1 MDINVQS
8 ELRNVASL
16 VDPASATI
24 IGPSIRSAAVVRNM
38 LASAIP
44 VIGVHPSKSDVLGLQ
59 CLPSIS
65 SLPSAPELGVVMVG
79 HERMEAAV
87 YELMDMGTR
96 AFFFPG
102 LGSEAGSEGPK
113 IAARIK
119 ERASSN
125 GSMIIGQN
133 CMGIAK
139 PGGSPWLGSV
149 SPSFVKGH
157 VGISAQSG
165 SIAEAF
171 TTIGPRIGF
180 RFIASTGSEL
190 NRDVSDFMSFMAD
203 DAQTRAIGIFI
214 ETIRRP
220 EAFIAA
226 LEKCASAGKPV
237 VALKVGKSG
246 VAKRIALAH
255 TGAVVGSNQA
265 FSATLK
271 RFSAIEVEDFPEMV
285 ETLEVLGKK
294 RRPKGIRVSAVSE
307 SGGECGLLADRAE
320 ANGVYIA
327 PLPEATAIALNK
339 EFPNYQHPQNPLD
352 AWGVDTPEI
361 VFPRSMELLAESG
374 AYDTLIAQVDISRYR
389 GDDEL
394 VWCSMIVESLGKT
407 ADKFNIAPAVVS
419 VHAVDAPQ
427 KIIDL
432 CTQYEI
438 PLLRGINASMQA
450 LGRAGSW
457 KQSKPRVKDFGPPIS
472 IPPLPHTDGALPE
485 FESAEILEKYGIPIA
500 SRMRVTT
507 PAEVSSAVAK
517 LGFPLVV
524 KSDGPA
530 HKSASGGVILNI
542 ADEAS
547 AQAAVAKLGG
557 SAFIAAQVPKGV
569 EALVGMVRDEE
580 FGPILAV
587 GHGGVTVES
596 KKPVTMLGP
605 VDLETAIEMVAQSG
619 LEDPQGTL
627 AQSLVALGRI
637 ALEHPAIVEID
648 VNPMIVTAEK
658 TIAVDALVVIQELV
672 VTEKRDN
679 I

>member
-1 MDINVQS
+1 MS
-8 ELRNVASL
+8 EQLRPVHTL
-16 VDPASATI
+16 IDPASSVI

-38 LASAIP
+38 LSSGTP
-44 VIGVHPSKSDVLGLQ
+44 VQGVHPSKPEVLGLN
-59 CLPSIS
+59 CVPSIADLS
-65 SLPSAPELGVVMVG
+65 RTPELAVVMVG
-79 HERMEAAV
+79 HERMENAV
-87 YELMDMGTR
+87 YELMDRGTR

-102 LGSEAGSEGPK
+102 LGSEAGAEGPK
-113 IAARIK
+113 IAARIR
-119 ERASSN
+119 ERAAEN

-139 PGGSPWLGSV
+139 PGGSPWIGSI
-149 SPSFVKGH
+149 SDSFVKGH
-157 VGISAQSG
+157 VGVSAQSG

-220 EAFIAA
+220 EAFIEA
-226 LEKCASAGKPV
+226 LEKCAQAGKPV

-294 RRPKGIRVSAVSE
+294 RRPKGVRVSAVSE
-307 SGGECGLLADRAE
+307 SGGECGLMADRAE
-320 ANGVYIA
+320 QNGLSFAV
-327 PLPEATAIALNK
+327 LPEKTAIQLNK

-352 AWGVDTPEI
+352 AWGVDAPEV
-361 VFPRSMELLAESG
+361 VFPRSMEILAESK
-374 AYDTLIAQVDISRYR
+374 AYDTLVAQVDISRFR

-394 VWCSMIVESLGKT
+394 VWCNMIVESLGKT
-407 ADKFNIAPAVVS
+407 AQKYDISPAVVS
-419 VHAVDAPQ
+419 VHSVDAPQ
-427 KIIDL
+427 SILDICAK
-432 CTQYEI
+432 YEL
-438 PLLRGINASMQA
+438 PLLRGINSAMQA
-450 LGRAGSW
+450 LGRAGAW
-457 KQSKPRVKDFGPPIS
+457 KKAATLHQEFGKPIEIS
-472 IPPLPHTDGALPE
+472 DVVTRTGALPE
-485 FESAEILEKYGIPIA
+485 YESAEILERYGVPIA
-500 SRMRVTT
+500 SRKRVTS
-507 PAEVSSAVAK
+507 ASQAAAVAK
-517 LGFPLVV
+517 GLGFPVVV

-530 HKSASGGVILNI
+530 HKSAGGGVILNI
-542 ADEAS
+542 NSEGEAT
-547 AQAAVAKLGG
+547 AAVEKLGG
-557 SAFIAAQVPKGV
+557 SAFIAAQIPKGL

-605 VDLETAIEMVAQSG
+605 VDLDTAKAMVQEAG
-619 LEDPQGTL
+619 LDDTHGVLAKTL
-627 AQSLVALGRI
+627 VTLGRV
-637 ALEHPAIVEID
+637 AKEHPEIVEID
-648 VNPMIVTAEK
+648 VNPMIVYDKA
-658 TIAVDALVVIQELV
+658 TIAVDALVVIDSEGG
-672 VTEKRDN
+672 K
-679 I
+679 

>member
-1 MDINVQS
+1 MTS
-8 ELRNVASL
+8 HELLRPVHTL
-16 VDPASATI
+16 IDPSSSVI

-38 LASAIP
+38 LASKIP
-44 VIGVHPSKSDVLGLQ
+44 VLGVHPSKEDVLGLK
-59 CLPSIS
+59 CLPSIA
-65 SLPSAPELGVVMVG
+65 SLETTPELAVVMVG
-79 HERMEAAV
+79 HSRVEEAV
-87 YELMDMGTR
+87 YELMDRGTR

-102 LGSEAGSEGPK
+102 LGSEAGVDGPR
-113 IAARIK
+113 IAARIR
-119 ERASSN
+119 ERAATN

-139 PGGSPWLGSV
+139 PGGSPWIGSI
-149 SPSFVKGH
+149 SDSFTKGH

-220 EAFIAA
+220 DAFIEA
-226 LEKCASAGKPV
+226 LEKCATAGKPV

-294 RRPKGIRVSAVSE
+294 RRPKGVRVAAVSE
-307 SGGECGLLADRAE
+307 SGGECGLMADRAE
-320 ANGVYIA
+320 RNGVSFA
-327 PLPEATAIALNK
+327 ALPHETAVLLNK

-352 AWGVDTPEI
+352 AWGVDAPEI
-361 VFPRSMELLAESG
+361 VFPRSMEILAESK
-374 AYDTLIAQVDISRYR
+374 AYDTLIAQVDISRFR

-394 VWCSMIVESLGKT
+394 VWCNMVVESLGKT
-407 ADKFNIAPAVVS
+407 AEKYDISPAVVS
-419 VHAVDAPQ
+419 VHSVDAPQ
-427 KIIDL
+427 SILDICAQYDL
-432 CTQYEI
+432 
-438 PLLRGINASMQA
+438 PLLRGINGAMQA
-450 LGRAGSW
+450 LGHAGRWSRSATIHQ
-457 KQSKPRVKDFGPPIS
+457 KFDSPIKVADL
-472 IPPLPHTDGALPE
+472 ITRDGALPE
-485 FESAEILEKYGIPIA
+485 FESAEILERYGIPIA
-500 SRMRVTT
+500 SRKRVT
-507 PAEVSSAVAK
+507 SSSQAAQVATS
-517 LGFPLVV
+517 LGFPVVV

-542 ADEAS
+542 KSAEEAT
-547 AQAAVAKLGG
+547 AAVEKLGG
-557 SAFIAAQVPKGV
+557 VAFIAAQIPQGI

-605 VDLETAIEMVAQSG
+605 VDLATAQKMVAEAG
-619 LEDPQGTL
+619 LEDPHGVLST
-627 AQSLVALGRI
+627 SLVTLGRV
-637 ALEHPAIVEID
+637 AVEHPEIVEID
-648 VNPMIVTAEK
+648 VNPMIVYDKA
-658 TIAVDALVVIQELV
+658 TIAVDALVVISSENG
-672 VTEKRDN
+672 EK

>member
-1 MDINVQS
+1 MISNEQ
-8 ELRNVASL
+8 LRPVHTL
-16 VDPASATI
+16 IDPSSSVI

-38 LASAIP
+38 LASKIP
-44 VIGVHPSKSDVLGLQ
+44 VIGVHPSKDEVLGLN
-59 CLPSIS
+59 CVPSIA
-65 SLPSAPELGVVMVG
+65 SLQSTPDLAVVMVG
-79 HERMEAAV
+79 HNRVEEAV
-87 YELMDMGTR
+87 YELMDRGTR

-102 LGSEAGSEGPK
+102 LGSEAGADGPL
-113 IAARIK
+113 IAARIR
-119 ERASSN
+119 ERAEAN

-139 PGGSPWLGSV
+139 PGGSPWIGSI
-149 SPSFVKGH
+149 SDSFVAGH

-171 TTIGPRIGF
+171 TTIGPRVGF
-180 RFIASTGSEL
+180 RFVSSTGSEL

-203 DAQTRAIGIFI
+203 DEQTRAIGIFI

-220 EAFIAA
+220 DAFIAA
-226 LEKCASAGKPV
+226 LEKCAVAGKPV

-294 RRPKGIRVSAVSE
+294 RRPQGIRVSAVSE
-307 SGGECGLLADRAE
+307 SGGECGLMADRAE
-320 ANGVYIA
+320 KNGVSFDT
-327 PLPEATAIALNK
+327 LPEKTAVALNK

-352 AWGVDTPEI
+352 AWGVDTPEV
-361 VFPRSMELLAESG
+361 VFPRSMEMLAESG
-374 AYDTLIAQVDISRYR
+374 AYDTLIAQVDISRFR

-394 VWCSMIVESLGKT
+394 VWCEMVVESLGKT

-419 VHAVDAPQ
+419 VHSVDAPQ
-427 KIIDL
+427 SILDL
-432 CTQYEI
+432 CAKYEL
-438 PLLRGINASMQA
+438 PLLRGINGAMQA
-450 LGRAGSW
+450 LGHAGRW
-457 KQSKPRVKDFGPPIS
+457 KKPSTIHQNFGAPIH
-472 IPPLPHTDGALPE
+472 IADMVTRDGALPE
-485 FESAEILEKYGIPIA
+485 YESAEILERYGVPIA
-500 SRMRVTT
+500 SRKRVTS
-507 PAEVSSAVAK
+507 ADQAAAVATS
-517 LGFPLVV
+517 LGFPVVV

-530 HKSASGGVILNI
+530 HKSAAGGVILNI
-542 ADEAS
+542 NTAEA
-547 AQAAVAKLGG
+547 ATAAVEKLGG
-557 SAFIAAQVPKGV
+557 VAFIAAQIPKGV

-605 VDLETAIEMVAQSG
+605 VDLETAIKMVQEAG
-619 LEDPQGTL
+619 LEDPHRVL
-627 AQSLVALGRI
+627 SASLVTLGRV
-637 ALEHPAIVEID
+637 AQEHPEIVEID
-648 VNPMIVTAEK
+648 INPMIVYEK
-658 TIAVDALVVIQELV
+658 ATIAVDALVVISSENG
-672 VTEKRDN
+672 K
-679 I
+679 

>member
-1 MDINVQS
+1 MTTNA
-8 ELRNVASL
+8 ELRPVHSL
-16 VDPASATI
+16 IDPSSSVI
-24 IGPSIRSAAVVRNM
+24 IGPSLRSAAVVRNM
-38 LASAIP
+38 LSSKIP
-44 VIGVHPSKSDVLGLQ
+44 VIGVHPSKDEVLGLR

-65 SLPSAPELGVVMVG
+65 SLETTPDLAVVMVG
-79 HERMEAAV
+79 HNRVEEAV
-87 YELMDMGTR
+87 YELMDLGTR

-102 LGSEAGSEGPK
+102 LGSEAGADGPL
-113 IAARIK
+113 IAARIR
-119 ERASSN
+119 ERAAAN

-139 PGGSPWLGSV
+139 PGGSPWIGSI
-149 SPSFVKGH
+149 SESFVQGN

-203 DAQTRAIGIFI
+203 DEQTRAIGIFI

-226 LEKCASAGKPV
+226 LEKCAVAGKPV

-294 RRPKGIRVSAVSE
+294 RRPQGVRVTAVSE
-307 SGGECGLLADRAE
+307 SGGECGLMADRAE
-320 ANGVYIA
+320 KNGVSFA
-327 PLPEATAIALNK
+327 PLPEKTAIALNK

-352 AWGVDTPEI
+352 AWGVDAPEV
-361 VFPRSMELLAESG
+361 VFPRSMEMLAESG
-374 AYDTLIAQVDISRYR
+374 AYDTLIAQVDISRFR
-389 GDDEL
+389 GADEL

-407 ADKFNIAPAVVS
+407 ADKYNISPAVVS
-419 VHAVDAPQ
+419 VHSVDAPQ
-427 KIIDL
+427 AIIDI
-432 CTQYEI
+432 CSRYEL
-438 PLLRGINASMQA
+438 PLLRGINGAMQA
-450 LGRAGSW
+450 LGHAGRWS
-457 KQSKPRVKDFGPPIS
+457 QPTTIHQHFGTPIN
-472 IPPLPHTDGALPE
+472 IADMVTRDGALPE
-485 FESAEILEKYGIPIA
+485 YESAEILERYGVPIA
-500 SRMRVTT
+500 SRKRVT
-507 PAEVSSAVAK
+507 SSDQAAAVAK
-517 LGFPLVV
+517 SLGFPVVV

-530 HKSASGGVILNI
+530 HKSAGGGVILNI
-542 ADEAS
+542 NSEADAT
-547 AQAAVAKLGG
+547 AAVEKLGG
-557 SAFIAAQVPKGV
+557 IAFLAAQIPKGV

-605 VDLETAIEMVAQSG
+605 VDLATAQKMVAESG
-619 LEDPQGTL
+619 LEDPHGVL
-627 AQSLVALGRI
+627 SAALVTLGRV
-637 ALEHPAIVEID
+637 AQEHPEIVEID
-648 VNPMIVTAEK
+648 VNPMIVYDKA
-658 TIAVDALVVIQELV
+658 TIAVDALVVISSENG
-672 VTEKRDN
+672 K
-679 I
+679 

>member
-1 MDINVQS
+1 M
-8 ELRNVASL
+8 LRPVSTL
-16 VDPASATI
+16 IDPASSVI

-38 LASAIP
+38 LSSGIP
-44 VIGVHPSKSDVLGLQ
+44 VVGVHPTKGDVLGLN
-59 CLPSIS
+59 CVSSIA
-65 SLPSAPELGVVMVG
+65 SLNETPELAVVMVG
-79 HERMEAAV
+79 HERVESAV
-87 YELMDMGTR
+87 YELMDRGTR

-102 LGSEAGSEGPK
+102 LGSEAGADGPL
-113 IAARIK
+113 IAARIREK
-119 ERASSN
+119 AAAN

-139 PGGSPWLGSV
+139 PGGSPWLGSI
-149 SPSFVKGH
+149 SDSFVQGH

-190 NRDVSDFMSFMAD
+190 NRDVSDFMNFMAD
-203 DAQTRAIGIFI
+203 DEQTRAIGIFI
-214 ETIRRP
+214 ESIRRP
-220 EAFIAA
+220 DAFIQA
-226 LEKCASAGKPV
+226 LEKCASVGKPV

-285 ETLEVLGKK
+285 ESLELLGKK
-294 RRPKGIRVSAVSE
+294 RRPRGIRMSAVSE
-307 SGGECGLLADRAE
+307 SGGECGLMADRAE
-320 ANGVYIA
+320 KNGVSFS
-327 PLPEATAIALNK
+327 PLPEATAVALNK

-352 AWGVDTPEI
+352 AWGIDAPEV
-361 VFPRSMELLAESG
+361 VFPRSMELLAQSG
-374 AYDTLIAQVDISRYR
+374 AYDTLVAQVDISRFR

-407 ADKFNIAPAVVS
+407 ADTYDICPAVVS
-419 VHAVDAPQ
+419 VHSVDAPQ
-427 KIIDL
+427 AIIDI
-432 CTQYEI
+432 CKKYEL
-438 PLLRGINASMQA
+438 PLLRGINSAMAAIGHAGRWYKASTIHQEY
-450 LGRAGSW
+450 G
-457 KQSKPRVKDFGPPIS
+457 QPIN
-472 IPPLPHTDGALPE
+472 IADMITQDGALPE
-485 FESAEILEKYGIPIA
+485 FESAEILERYGVPIA
-500 SRMRVTT
+500 SRKRVTT
-507 PAEVSSAVAK
+507 AADAGPVATA
-517 LGFPLVV
+517 LGFPVVV

-542 ADEAS
+542 HSAADAIK
-547 AQAAVAKLGG
+547 AVEKLGG
-557 SAFIAAQVPKGV
+557 VAFIAAQIPQGV

-605 VDLETAIEMVAQSG
+605 IDHTTAVKMVKEAG
-619 LEDPQGTL
+619 LDDPHGVLSTTL
-627 AQSLVALGRI
+627 VTLGRL
-637 ALEHPAIVEID
+637 AHEHPEIVEID
-648 VNPMIVTAEK
+648 VNPMIIYDKA
-658 TIAVDALVVIQELV
+658 TIAVDALVVISSENG
-672 VTEKRDN
+672 K
-679 I
+679 

>member
-1 MDINVQS
+1 MSTDA
-8 ELRNVASL
+8 ELRPVHTL
-16 VDPASATI
+16 VDPSSSVI
-24 IGPSIRSAAVVRNM
+24 IGPSVRSAAVVRNM
-38 LASAIP
+38 LSSKIP
-44 VIGVHPSKSDVLGLQ
+44 VIGVHPSKDEVLGLR
-59 CLPSIS
+59 CLPSIA
-65 SLPSAPELGVVMVG
+65 SLETTPDLAVVMVG
-79 HERMEAAV
+79 HNRVEEAV
-87 YELMDMGTR
+87 YELMDRGTR

-102 LGSEAGSEGPK
+102 LGSEAGADGPL
-113 IAARIK
+113 IAARIR
-119 ERASSN
+119 ERAAAN

-139 PGGSPWLGSV
+139 PGGSPWIGSI
-149 SPSFVKGH
+149 SDSFVKGH

-203 DAQTRAIGIFI
+203 DPDTRAIGIFI

-226 LEKCASAGKPV
+226 LEKCAVAGKPV

-294 RRPKGIRVSAVSE
+294 RRPQGVRVTAVSE
-307 SGGECGLLADRAE
+307 SGGECGLMADRAE
-320 ANGVYIA
+320 KNGVSFA
-327 PLPEATAIALNK
+327 PLPEKTAIALNK

-352 AWGVDTPEI
+352 AWGVDAPEV
-361 VFPRSMELLAESG
+361 VFPRSMEMLAESG
-374 AYDTLIAQVDISRYR
+374 AYDTLIAQVDISRFR
-389 GDDEL
+389 GADEL

-407 ADKFNIAPAVVS
+407 ADKYNISPAVVS
-419 VHAVDAPQ
+419 VHSVDAPQ
-427 KIIDL
+427 AIIDI
-432 CTQYEI
+432 CSQYEL
-438 PLLRGINASMQA
+438 PLLRGINGAMQA
-450 LGRAGSW
+450 LGHAGRW
-457 KQSKPRVKDFGPPIS
+457 SKPTTIHQNFGTPIN
-472 IPPLPHTDGALPE
+472 IADMVTREGALPE
-485 FESAEILEKYGIPIA
+485 YESAEILERYGVPIA
-500 SRMRVTT
+500 SRKRVTS
-507 PAEVSSAVAK
+507 AEQAGAVASS
-517 LGFPLVV
+517 LGFPVVV

-530 HKSASGGVILNI
+530 HKSAAGGVILNI
-542 ADEAS
+542 NSEAE
-547 AQAAVAKLGG
+547 AIAAVDKLGG
-557 SAFIAAQVPKGV
+557 VAFIAAQIPKGV

-605 VDLETAIEMVAQSG
+605 VDLETAKKMVNEAG
-619 LEDPQGTL
+619 LEDPHGVL
-627 AQSLVALGRI
+627 ASSLVTLGRV
-637 ALEHPAIVEID
+637 AQEHPEIVEID
-648 VNPMIVTAEK
+648 VNPMIVYEK
-658 TIAVDALVVIQELV
+658 ATIAVDALVVINSENG
-672 VTEKRDN
+672 K
-679 I
+679 

>member
-1 MDINVQS
+1 MSINA
-8 ELRNVASL
+8 ELRPVHTL
-16 VDPASATI
+16 VDPSSSVI
-24 IGPSIRSAAVVRNM
+24 IGPSVRSAAVVRNM
-38 LASAIP
+38 LSSKIP
-44 VIGVHPSKSDVLGLQ
+44 VIGVHPSKDEVLGLR
-59 CLPSIS
+59 CLPSIA
-65 SLPSAPELGVVMVG
+65 SLDTTPDLAVVMVG
-79 HERMEAAV
+79 HNRVEDAV
-87 YELMDMGTR
+87 YELMDRGTR

-102 LGSEAGSEGPK
+102 LGSEAGADGPL
-113 IAARIK
+113 IAARIR
-119 ERASSN
+119 ERAAAN

-139 PGGSPWLGSV
+139 PGGSPWIGSI
-149 SPSFVKGH
+149 SDSFVKGH

-203 DAQTRAIGIFI
+203 DSDTRAIGIFI

-226 LEKCASAGKPV
+226 LEKCAVAGKPV

-294 RRPKGIRVSAVSE
+294 RRPQGVRVTAVSE
-307 SGGECGLLADRAE
+307 SGGECGLMADRAE
-320 ANGVYIA
+320 KNGVSFA
-327 PLPEATAIALNK
+327 PLPEKTAIALNK

-352 AWGVDTPEI
+352 AWGVDAPEV
-361 VFPRSMELLAESG
+361 VFPRSMEMLAESG
-374 AYDTLIAQVDISRYR
+374 AYDTLIAQVDISRFR
-389 GDDEL
+389 GADEL

-407 ADKFNIAPAVVS
+407 ADKYNISPAVVS
-419 VHAVDAPQ
+419 VHSVDAPQ
-427 KIIDL
+427 AIIDI
-432 CTQYEI
+432 CSRYEL
-438 PLLRGINASMQA
+438 PLLRGINGAMQA
-450 LGRAGSW
+450 LGHAGRW
-457 KQSKPRVKDFGPPIS
+457 SKPTTIHQNFGAPIE
-472 IPPLPHTDGALPE
+472 IADMVTHEGTLPE
-485 FESAEILEKYGIPIA
+485 YESAEILERYGVPIA
-500 SRMRVTT
+500 SRKRVTS
-507 PAEVSSAVAK
+507 AHQAGAVASS
-517 LGFPLVV
+517 LGFPVVV

-530 HKSASGGVILNI
+530 HKSAAGGVILNI
-542 ADEAS
+542 NSEAE
-547 AQAAVAKLGG
+547 AIAAVDKLGG
-557 SAFIAAQVPKGV
+557 VAFIAAQIPKGI

-605 VDLETAIEMVAQSG
+605 VDLETAKKMVNEAG
-619 LEDPQGTL
+619 LEDPHGVL
-627 AQSLVALGRI
+627 ATSLVTLGRV
-637 ALEHPAIVEID
+637 AHEHPEIVEID
-648 VNPMIVTAEK
+648 VNPMIVYEK
-658 TIAVDALVVIQELV
+658 ATIAVDALVVINSENG
-672 VTEKRDN
+672 K
-679 I
+679 

>member
-1 MDINVQS
+1 MS
-8 ELRNVASL
+8 EQLRPVHTL
-16 VDPASATI
+16 IDPASSVI
-24 IGPSIRSAAVVRNM
+24 IGPSIRSAAVVHNM
-38 LASAIP
+38 LSSGIP
-44 VIGVHPSKSDVLGLQ
+44 VLGVHPSKEEVLGLR
-59 CLPSIS
+59 CLPSIA
-65 SLPSAPELGVVMVG
+65 SLESAPELAVVMVG
-79 HERMEAAV
+79 HERVENAV
-87 YELMDMGTR
+87 YELMERGTR

-102 LGSEAGSEGPK
+102 LGSEAGADGPL
-113 IAARIK
+113 IAARIR
-119 ERASSN
+119 ERAAAN

-139 PGGSPWLGSV
+139 PGGSPWIGSI
-149 SPSFVKGH
+149 SESFRPGH

-190 NRDVSDFMSFMAD
+190 NRDVSDFMNFMAD
-203 DAQTRAIGIFI
+203 DEETRAIGIFI

-220 EAFIAA
+220 AAFIEA
-226 LEKCASAGKPV
+226 LEKCAQAGKPV

-294 RRPKGIRVSAVSE
+294 RRPRGVRVAAVSE
-307 SGGECGLLADRAE
+307 SGGECGLMADRAE
-320 ANGVYIA
+320 KNGLFFA
-327 PLPEATAIALNK
+327 PLSEKTAIQLNQ

-361 VFPRSMELLAESG
+361 VFPRSMEILAQSKS
-374 AYDTLIAQVDISRYR
+374 YDTIIAQVDISRFR
-389 GDDEL
+389 GADEL
-394 VWCSMIVESLGKT
+394 IWCSMIVDALGKT
-407 ADKFNIAPAVVS
+407 AEKYDFAPAVVS
-419 VHAVDAPQ
+419 VHIVDAPQ
-427 KIIDL
+427 EILDICQK
-432 CTQYEI
+432 YEL
-438 PLLRGINASMQA
+438 PLLRGINSAMQA

-457 KQSKPRVKDFGPPIS
+457 AKATPLTKNFGAPIAIADMVTRS
-472 IPPLPHTDGALPE
+472 GALPE
-485 FESAEILEKYGIPIA
+485 FESAEILERYGVPIA
-500 SRMRVTT
+500 ARKRITS
-507 PAEVSSAVAK
+507 AEQAASVATSI
-517 LGFPLVV
+517 GFPVVV

-530 HKSASGGVILNI
+530 HKSAGGGVILNVNS
-542 ADEAS
+542 AEEAVV
-547 AQAAVAKLGG
+547 AATKVGG
-557 SAFIAAQVPKGV
+557 SAFIAAQVPKGF

-605 VDLETAIEMVAQSG
+605 IDLVIAKAMIAEAE
-619 LEDPQGTL
+619 LEDAHGVLATTL
-627 AQSLVALGRI
+627 VTLGRI
-637 ALEHPAIVEID
+637 AHEHPEIVEID
-648 VNPMIVTAEK
+648 VNPMIVHAGG
-658 TIAVDALVVIQELV
+658 TIAVDALVVIIED
-672 VTEKRDN
+672 ESKESGK
-679 I
+679 

>member
-1 MDINVQS
+1 MISNEQ
-8 ELRNVASL
+8 LRPVHTL
-16 VDPASATI
+16 IDPSSSVI

-38 LASAIP
+38 LASKIP
-44 VIGVHPSKSDVLGLQ
+44 VVGVHPNKDEVLGLN
-59 CLPSIS
+59 CVPSIA
-65 SLPSAPELGVVMVG
+65 SLQSTPDLAVVMVG
-79 HERMEAAV
+79 HNRVEEAV
-87 YELMDMGTR
+87 YELMDRGTR

-102 LGSEAGSEGPK
+102 LGSEAGADGPL
-113 IAARIK
+113 IAARIR
-119 ERASSN
+119 ERAEAN

-139 PGGSPWLGSV
+139 PGGSPWIGSI
-149 SPSFVKGH
+149 SNSFVAGH

-171 TTIGPRIGF
+171 TTIGPRVGF

-203 DAQTRAIGIFI
+203 DEQTRAIGIFI

-220 EAFIAA
+220 DAFIAA
-226 LEKCASAGKPV
+226 LEKCAIAGKPV

-294 RRPKGIRVSAVSE
+294 RRPQGVRVSAVSE
-307 SGGECGLLADRAE
+307 SGGECGLMADRAE
-320 ANGVYIA
+320 KNGVSFDI
-327 PLPEATAIALNK
+327 LPEKTAIALNK

-352 AWGVDTPEI
+352 AWGVDTPEV
-361 VFPRSMELLAESG
+361 VFPRSMEMLAESG
-374 AYDTLIAQVDISRYR
+374 AYDTLIAQVDISRFR

-394 VWCSMIVESLGKT
+394 VWCEMVVESLGKT
-407 ADKFNIAPAVVS
+407 AEKFNISPAVVS
-419 VHAVDAPQ
+419 VHSVDAPQ
-427 KIIDL
+427 SILDICAQYDL
-432 CTQYEI
+432 
-438 PLLRGINASMQA
+438 PLLRGINGAMQA
-450 LGRAGSW
+450 LGHAGRW
-457 KQSKPRVKDFGPPIS
+457 KKPSTINQHFGAPIS
-472 IPPLPHTDGALPE
+472 ITDMVTKDGALPE
-485 FESAEILEKYGIPIA
+485 YESAEILERYGVPIA
-500 SRMRVTT
+500 SRKR
-507 PAEVSSAVAK
+507 VSSADQAAAVATS
-517 LGFPLVV
+517 LGFPVVV

-530 HKSASGGVILNI
+530 HKSAAGGVILNI
-542 ADEAS
+542 NTAEA
-547 AQAAVAKLGG
+547 ATAAVEKLGG
-557 SAFIAAQVPKGV
+557 VAFIAAQIPKGV

-605 VDLETAIEMVAQSG
+605 VDLETATKMVHEAGLIDPHGVLSASLVTLGRVAQ
-619 LEDPQGTL
+619 
-627 AQSLVALGRI
+627 
-637 ALEHPAIVEID
+637 EHPEIVEID
-648 VNPMIVTAEK
+648 INPMIVYEK
-658 TIAVDALVVIQELV
+658 ATIAVDALVVISSENG
-672 VTEKRDN
+672 K
-679 I
+679 

>member
-1 MDINVQS
+1 MISNEQ
-8 ELRNVASL
+8 LRPVHTL
-16 VDPASATI
+16 IDPSSSII

-38 LASAIP
+38 LASKIP
-44 VIGVHPSKSDVLGLQ
+44 VVGVHPNKDEVLGLN
-59 CLPSIS
+59 CVPSIA
-65 SLPSAPELGVVMVG
+65 SLQSTPDLAVVMVG
-79 HERMEAAV
+79 HNRVEEAV
-87 YELMDMGTR
+87 YELMDRGTR

-102 LGSEAGSEGPK
+102 LGSEAGTDGPL
-113 IAARIK
+113 IAARIR
-119 ERASSN
+119 ERAEAN

-139 PGGSPWLGSV
+139 PGGSPWIGSI
-149 SPSFVKGH
+149 SNSFVAGH

-171 TTIGPRIGF
+171 TTIGPRVGF

-203 DAQTRAIGIFI
+203 DEQTRAIGIFI

-220 EAFIAA
+220 DAFIAA
-226 LEKCASAGKPV
+226 LEKCAIAGKPV

-294 RRPKGIRVSAVSE
+294 RRPQGVRVSAVSE
-307 SGGECGLLADRAE
+307 SGGECGLMADRAE
-320 ANGVYIA
+320 KNGVSFDI
-327 PLPEATAIALNK
+327 LPEKTAIALNK

-352 AWGVDTPEI
+352 AWGVDTPEV
-361 VFPRSMELLAESG
+361 VFPRSMEMLAESG
-374 AYDTLIAQVDISRYR
+374 AYDTLIAQVDISRFR

-394 VWCSMIVESLGKT
+394 VWCEMVVESLGKT
-407 ADKFNIAPAVVS
+407 AEKFNISPAVVS
-419 VHAVDAPQ
+419 VHSVDAPQ
-427 KIIDL
+427 SILDICAQYDL
-432 CTQYEI
+432 
-438 PLLRGINASMQA
+438 PLLRGINGAMQA
-450 LGRAGSW
+450 LGHAGRW
-457 KQSKPRVKDFGPPIS
+457 KKPSTIHQHFGAPIS
-472 IPPLPHTDGALPE
+472 ITDMVTKDGALPE
-485 FESAEILEKYGIPIA
+485 YESAEILERYGVPIA
-500 SRMRVTT
+500 SRKR
-507 PAEVSSAVAK
+507 VSSADQAAAVATS
-517 LGFPLVV
+517 LGFPVVV

-530 HKSASGGVILNI
+530 HKSAAGGVILNI
-542 ADEAS
+542 NTAEA
-547 AQAAVAKLGG
+547 ATAAVEKLGG
-557 SAFIAAQVPKGV
+557 VAFIAAQIPKGV

-605 VDLETAIEMVAQSG
+605 VDLETATKMVHEAGLIDPHGVLSASLVTLGRVAQ
-619 LEDPQGTL
+619 
-627 AQSLVALGRI
+627 
-637 ALEHPAIVEID
+637 EHPEIVEID
-648 VNPMIVTAEK
+648 INPMIVYEK
-658 TIAVDALVVIQELV
+658 ATIAVDALVVISLENG
-672 VTEKRDN
+672 K
-679 I
+679 

>member
-1 MDINVQS
+1 MSINA
-8 ELRNVASL
+8 ELRPVHTL
-16 VDPASATI
+16 VDPSSSVI
-24 IGPSIRSAAVVRNM
+24 IGPSVRSAAVVRNM
-38 LASAIP
+38 LSSKIP
-44 VIGVHPSKSDVLGLQ
+44 VIGVHPSKDEVLGLR
-59 CLPSIS
+59 CLPSIA
-65 SLPSAPELGVVMVG
+65 SLDTTPDLAVVMVG
-79 HERMEAAV
+79 HNRVEDAV
-87 YELMDMGTR
+87 YELMDRGTR

-102 LGSEAGSEGPK
+102 LGSEAGADGPL
-113 IAARIK
+113 IAARIR
-119 ERASSN
+119 ERAAAN

-139 PGGSPWLGSV
+139 PGGSPWIGSI
-149 SPSFVKGH
+149 SDSFVKGH

-203 DAQTRAIGIFI
+203 DTDTRAIGIFI

-226 LEKCASAGKPV
+226 LEKCAVAGKPV

-294 RRPKGIRVSAVSE
+294 RRPQGVRVTAVSE
-307 SGGECGLLADRAE
+307 SGGECGLMADRAE
-320 ANGVYIA
+320 KNGVSFA
-327 PLPEATAIALNK
+327 PLPEKTAIALNK

-352 AWGVDTPEI
+352 AWGVDAPEV
-361 VFPRSMELLAESG
+361 VFPRSMEMLAESG
-374 AYDTLIAQVDISRYR
+374 AYDTLIAQVDISRFR
-389 GDDEL
+389 GADEL

-407 ADKFNIAPAVVS
+407 ADKYNISPAVVS
-419 VHAVDAPQ
+419 VHSVDAPQ
-427 KIIDL
+427 AIIDI
-432 CTQYEI
+432 CSRYEL
-438 PLLRGINASMQA
+438 PLLRGINGAMQA
-450 LGRAGSW
+450 LGHAGRW
-457 KQSKPRVKDFGPPIS
+457 SKPATIHQNFGAPIE
-472 IPPLPHTDGALPE
+472 IADMVTHEGALPE
-485 FESAEILEKYGIPIA
+485 YESAEILERYGVPIA
-500 SRMRVTT
+500 SRKRVTS
-507 PAEVSSAVAK
+507 AHQAGAVASS
-517 LGFPLVV
+517 LGFPVVV

-530 HKSASGGVILNI
+530 HKSAAGGVILNI
-542 ADEAS
+542 NSEAE
-547 AQAAVAKLGG
+547 AIAAVDKLGG
-557 SAFIAAQVPKGV
+557 VAFIAAQIPKGI

-605 VDLETAIEMVAQSG
+605 VDLETAKKMVNEAG
-619 LEDPQGTL
+619 LEDPHGVL
-627 AQSLVALGRI
+627 ATSLVTLGRV
-637 ALEHPAIVEID
+637 AHEHPEIVEID
-648 VNPMIVTAEK
+648 VNPMIVYEK
-658 TIAVDALVVIQELV
+658 ATIAVDALVVINSENG
-672 VTEKRDN
+672 K
-679 I
+679 

>member
-1 MDINVQS
+1 MTTNA
-8 ELRNVASL
+8 ELRPVHTL
-16 VDPASATI
+16 IDPFSSVI
-24 IGPSIRSAAVVRNM
+24 IGPSVRSAAVVRNM
-38 LASAIP
+38 LASTIP
-44 VIGVHPSKSDVLGLQ
+44 VVGVHPSKDNVLGLK

-65 SLPSAPELGVVMVG
+65 ALETTPDLAVVMVG
-79 HERMEAAV
+79 HGRVEEAV
-87 YELMDMGTR
+87 YELMDRGTR

-102 LGSEAGSEGPK
+102 LGSEAGADGPL
-113 IAARIK
+113 IAARIR
-119 ERASSN
+119 ERAAAN

-139 PGGSPWLGSV
+139 PGGSPWIGSI
-149 SPSFVKGH
+149 SESFVSGH

-203 DAQTRAIGIFI
+203 DEETRAVGIFI

-226 LEKCASAGKPV
+226 LEKCAAAGKPV

-294 RRPKGIRVSAVSE
+294 RRPRGVRVAAVSE
-307 SGGECGLLADRAE
+307 SGGECGLMADRAE
-320 ANGVYIA
+320 KNGVSFA
-327 PLPEATAIALNK
+327 PLPEKTAIALNK

-361 VFPRSMELLAESG
+361 VFPRSMEMLAESG
-374 AYDTLIAQVDISRYR
+374 AYDTLIAQVDISRFR

-394 VWCSMIVESLGKT
+394 VWCNMVVESLGKT
-407 ADKFNIAPAVVS
+407 AEKYDIAPVVVS
-419 VHAVDAPQ
+419 VHSVDAPQ
-427 KIIDL
+427 SILDI
-432 CTQYEI
+432 CTQYDL
-438 PLLRGINASMQA
+438 PLLRGINAAMQA
-450 LGRAGSW
+450 LGHSGRW
-457 KQSKPRVKDFGPPIS
+457 SKPSSIHQDFGTPIS
-472 IPPLPHTDGALPE
+472 ISDMVTRDGALPE
-485 FESAEILEKYGIPIA
+485 YESAEILERYGLPIA
-500 SRMRVTT
+500 SRKRVT
-507 PAEVSSAVAK
+507 SADQAGTVATS
-517 LGFPLVV
+517 LGFPVVV

-530 HKSASGGVILNI
+530 HKSAGGGVILNI
-542 ADEAS
+542 NTAADAI
-547 AQAAVAKLGG
+547 AAVEKLGG
-557 SAFIAAQVPKGV
+557 VAFIAAQIPKGV

-596 KKPVTMLGP
+596 NKPVTMLGP
-605 VDLETAIEMVAQSG
+605 VDLKTAQLMVKEAG
-619 LEDPQGTL
+619 LEDPHGVL
-627 AQSLVALGRI
+627 SASLVTLGRV
-637 ALEHPAIVEID
+637 AAEHPEIVEID
-648 VNPMIVTAEK
+648 VNPMIVYDKA
-658 TIAVDALVVIQELV
+658 TIAVDALVVIS
-672 VTEKRDN
+672 TENGK
-679 I
+679 

>member
-1 MDINVQS
+1 MSINA
-8 ELRNVASL
+8 ELRPVHTL
-16 VDPASATI
+16 VDPSSSVI
-24 IGPSIRSAAVVRNM
+24 IGPSVRSAAVVRNM
-38 LASAIP
+38 LSSKIP
-44 VIGVHPSKSDVLGLQ
+44 VIGVHPSKDEVLGLR
-59 CLPSIS
+59 CLPSIA
-65 SLPSAPELGVVMVG
+65 SLDTTPDLAVVMVG
-79 HERMEAAV
+79 HNRVEDAV
-87 YELMDMGTR
+87 YELMDRGTR

-102 LGSEAGSEGPK
+102 LGSEAGADGPL
-113 IAARIK
+113 IAARIR
-119 ERASSN
+119 ERAAAN

-139 PGGSPWLGSV
+139 PGGSPWIGSI
-149 SPSFVKGH
+149 SDSFVKGH

-203 DAQTRAIGIFI
+203 DSDTRAIGIFI

-226 LEKCASAGKPV
+226 LEKCAVAGKPV

-294 RRPKGIRVSAVSE
+294 RRPQGVRVTAVSE
-307 SGGECGLLADRAE
+307 SGGECGLMADRAE
-320 ANGVYIA
+320 KNGVSFA
-327 PLPEATAIALNK
+327 PLPEKTAIALNK

-352 AWGVDTPEI
+352 AWGVDAPEV
-361 VFPRSMELLAESG
+361 VFPRSMEMLAESG
-374 AYDTLIAQVDISRYR
+374 AYDTLIAQVDISRFR
-389 GDDEL
+389 GADEL

-407 ADKFNIAPAVVS
+407 ADKYNISPAVVS
-419 VHAVDAPQ
+419 VHSVDAPQ
-427 KIIDL
+427 AIIDI
-432 CTQYEI
+432 CSRYEL
-438 PLLRGINASMQA
+438 PLLRGINGAMQA
-450 LGRAGSW
+450 LGHAGRW
-457 KQSKPRVKDFGPPIS
+457 SKPTTIHQNFGAPIE
-472 IPPLPHTDGALPE
+472 IADMVTHEGALPE
-485 FESAEILEKYGIPIA
+485 YESAEILERYGVPIA
-500 SRMRVTT
+500 SRKRVTS
-507 PAEVSSAVAK
+507 AQQAGAVASS
-517 LGFPLVV
+517 LGFPVVV

-530 HKSASGGVILNI
+530 HKSAAGGVILNI
-542 ADEAS
+542 NSESEAI
-547 AQAAVAKLGG
+547 AAVDKLGG
-557 SAFIAAQVPKGV
+557 VAFIAAQIPKGI

-605 VDLETAIEMVAQSG
+605 VDLETAKKMVNEAG
-619 LEDPQGTL
+619 LEDPNGVL
-627 AQSLVALGRI
+627 ATSLVTLGRV
-637 ALEHPAIVEID
+637 AHEHPEIVEID
-648 VNPMIVTAEK
+648 VNPMIVYEK
-658 TIAVDALVVIQELV
+658 ATIAVDALVVINSENG
-672 VTEKRDN
+672 K
-679 I
+679 

>member
-1 MDINVQS
+1 MSINA
-8 ELRNVASL
+8 ELRPVHTL
-16 VDPASATI
+16 VDPSSSVI
-24 IGPSIRSAAVVRNM
+24 IGPSVRSAAVVRNM
-38 LASAIP
+38 LSSKIP
-44 VIGVHPSKSDVLGLQ
+44 VIGVHPSKDEVLGLR
-59 CLPSIS
+59 CLPSIA
-65 SLPSAPELGVVMVG
+65 SLDTTPDLAVVMVG
-79 HERMEAAV
+79 HNRVEDAV
-87 YELMDMGTR
+87 YELMDRGTR

-102 LGSEAGSEGPK
+102 LGSEAGADGPL
-113 IAARIK
+113 IAARIR
-119 ERASSN
+119 ERAAAN

-139 PGGSPWLGSV
+139 PGGSPWIGSI
-149 SPSFVKGH
+149 SDSFVKGH

-203 DAQTRAIGIFI
+203 DSDTRAIGIFI

-226 LEKCASAGKPV
+226 LEKCAVAGKPV

-294 RRPKGIRVSAVSE
+294 RRPQGVRVTAVSE
-307 SGGECGLLADRAE
+307 SGGECGLMADRAE
-320 ANGVYIA
+320 KNGVSFA
-327 PLPEATAIALNK
+327 PLPEKTAIALNK

-352 AWGVDTPEI
+352 AWGVDAPEV
-361 VFPRSMELLAESG
+361 VFPRSMEMLAESG
-374 AYDTLIAQVDISRYR
+374 AYDTLIAQVDISRFR
-389 GDDEL
+389 GADEL

-407 ADKFNIAPAVVS
+407 ADKYNISPAVVS
-419 VHAVDAPQ
+419 VHSVDAPQ
-427 KIIDL
+427 AIIDI
-432 CTQYEI
+432 CSRYEL
-438 PLLRGINASMQA
+438 PLLRGINGAMQA
-450 LGRAGSW
+450 LGHAGRW
-457 KQSKPRVKDFGPPIS
+457 SKPTSIHQNFGAPIE
-472 IPPLPHTDGALPE
+472 IADMVTREGALPE
-485 FESAEILEKYGIPIA
+485 YESAEILERYGVPIA
-500 SRMRVTT
+500 SRKRVTS
-507 PAEVSSAVAK
+507 AHQAGAVASS
-517 LGFPLVV
+517 LGFPVVV

-530 HKSASGGVILNI
+530 HKSAAGGVILNI
-542 ADEAS
+542 NSEAE
-547 AQAAVAKLGG
+547 AIAAVDKLGG
-557 SAFIAAQVPKGV
+557 VAFIAAQIPKGI

-605 VDLETAIEMVAQSG
+605 VDLETAKKMVNEAG
-619 LEDPQGTL
+619 LEDPHGVL
-627 AQSLVALGRI
+627 ATSLVTLGRV
-637 ALEHPAIVEID
+637 AHEHPEIVEID
-648 VNPMIVTAEK
+648 VNPMIVYEK
-658 TIAVDALVVIQELV
+658 ATIAVDALVVINSENG
-672 VTEKRDN
+672 K
-679 I
+679 

>member
-1 MDINVQS
+1 MTMNA
-8 ELRNVASL
+8 ELRPVHTL
-16 VDPASATI
+16 IDPSSSVI
-24 IGPSIRSAAVVRNM
+24 IGPSVRSAAVVRNM
-38 LASAIP
+38 LASTIP
-44 VIGVHPSKSDVLGLQ
+44 VVGVHPSKDDVLGLK

-65 SLPSAPELGVVMVG
+65 ALETTPDLAVVMVG
-79 HERMEAAV
+79 HGRVEEAV
-87 YELMDMGTR
+87 YELMDRGTR

-102 LGSEAGSEGPK
+102 LGSEAGADGPL
-113 IAARIK
+113 IAARIR
-119 ERASSN
+119 ERAAAN

-139 PGGSPWLGSV
+139 PGGSPWIGSI
-149 SPSFVKGH
+149 SDSFVPGH

-203 DAQTRAIGIFI
+203 DEETRAVGIFI

-220 EAFIAA
+220 DAFIAA
-226 LEKCASAGKPV
+226 LEKCAAAGKPV

-294 RRPKGIRVSAVSE
+294 RRPLGIRVAAVSE
-307 SGGECGLLADRAE
+307 SGGECGLMADRAE
-320 ANGVYIA
+320 KNGVSFA
-327 PLPEATAIALNK
+327 ALPEKTAIALNK

-352 AWGVDTPEI
+352 AWGVDAPEV
-361 VFPRSMELLAESG
+361 VFPRSMEMLAESG
-374 AYDTLIAQVDISRYR
+374 AYDTLIAQVDISRFR

-394 VWCSMIVESLGKT
+394 VWCNMVVESLGKT
-407 ADKFNIAPAVVS
+407 AEKYNIAPAVVS
-419 VHAVDAPQ
+419 VHSVDAPQ
-427 KIIDL
+427 SILDL
-432 CTQYEI
+432 CTQYEL
-438 PLLRGINASMQA
+438 PLLRGINQAMQA
-450 LGRAGSW
+450 LGHSGRW
-457 KQSKPRVKDFGPPIS
+457 SKPSSIHQNFGTPIS
-472 IPPLPHTDGALPE
+472 ISDLVTRDGALPE
-485 FESAEILEKYGIPIA
+485 FESAEILERYGLPIA
-500 SRMRVTT
+500 SRKRVT
-507 PAEVSSAVAK
+507 SAAQAGPVATS
-517 LGFPLVV
+517 LGFPVVV

-530 HKSASGGVILNI
+530 HKSAGGGVILNI
-542 ADEAS
+542 NTAADAIT
-547 AQAAVAKLGG
+547 AVEKLGG
-557 SAFIAAQVPKGV
+557 VAFIAAQIPKGV

-596 KKPVTMLGP
+596 NKPVTMLGP
-605 VDLETAIEMVAQSG
+605 VDLKTAQLMVKEAG
-619 LEDPQGTL
+619 LEDPHGVL
-627 AQSLVALGRI
+627 SASLVTLGRV
-637 ALEHPAIVEID
+637 AAEHPEIVEID
-648 VNPMIVTAEK
+648 VNPMIVYDKA
-658 TIAVDALVVIQELV
+658 TIAVDALVVIS
-672 VTEKRDN
+672 TENGK
-679 I
+679 

>member
-1 MDINVQS
+1 MSINA
-8 ELRNVASL
+8 ELRPVHTL
-16 VDPASATI
+16 VDPSSSVI
-24 IGPSIRSAAVVRNM
+24 IGPSVRSAAVVRNM
-38 LASAIP
+38 LSSKIP
-44 VIGVHPSKSDVLGLQ
+44 VIGVHPSKDEVLGLR
-59 CLPSIS
+59 CLPSIA
-65 SLPSAPELGVVMVG
+65 SLDTTPDLAVVMVG
-79 HERMEAAV
+79 HNRVEDAV
-87 YELMDMGTR
+87 YELMDRGTR

-102 LGSEAGSEGPK
+102 LGSEAGADGPL
-113 IAARIK
+113 IAARIR
-119 ERASSN
+119 ERAAAN

-139 PGGSPWLGSV
+139 PGGSPWIGSI
-149 SPSFVKGH
+149 SDSFVKGH

-203 DAQTRAIGIFI
+203 DSDTRAIGIFI

-226 LEKCASAGKPV
+226 LEKCAVAGKPV

-294 RRPKGIRVSAVSE
+294 RRPQGVRVTAVSE
-307 SGGECGLLADRAE
+307 SGGECGLMADRAE
-320 ANGVYIA
+320 KNGVSFA
-327 PLPEATAIALNK
+327 PLPEKTAIALNK

-352 AWGVDTPEI
+352 AWGVDAPEV
-361 VFPRSMELLAESG
+361 VFPRSMEMLAESG
-374 AYDTLIAQVDISRYR
+374 AYDTLIAQVDISRFR
-389 GDDEL
+389 GADEL

-407 ADKFNIAPAVVS
+407 ADKYNISPAVVS
-419 VHAVDAPQ
+419 VHSVDAPQ
-427 KIIDL
+427 AIIDI
-432 CTQYEI
+432 CSRYEL
-438 PLLRGINASMQA
+438 PLLRGINGAMQA
-450 LGRAGSW
+450 LGHAGRW
-457 KQSKPRVKDFGPPIS
+457 SKPTSIHQNFGAPIE
-472 IPPLPHTDGALPE
+472 IADMVTREGALPE
-485 FESAEILEKYGIPIA
+485 YESAEILERYGVPIA
-500 SRMRVTT
+500 SRKRVTS
-507 PAEVSSAVAK
+507 AQQAGAVASS
-517 LGFPLVV
+517 LGFPVVV

-530 HKSASGGVILNI
+530 HKSAAGGVILNI
-542 ADEAS
+542 NSEAE
-547 AQAAVAKLGG
+547 AIAAVDKLGG
-557 SAFIAAQVPKGV
+557 VAFIAAQIPKGI

-605 VDLETAIEMVAQSG
+605 VDLETAKKMVNEAG
-619 LEDPQGTL
+619 LEDPHGVL
-627 AQSLVALGRI
+627 ATSLVTLGRV
-637 ALEHPAIVEID
+637 AHEHPEIVEID
-648 VNPMIVTAEK
+648 VNPMIVYEK
-658 TIAVDALVVIQELV
+658 ATIAVDALVVINSENG
-672 VTEKRDN
+672 K
-679 I
+679 

>member
-1 MDINVQS
+1 MTMNA
-8 ELRNVASL
+8 ELRPVHTL
-16 VDPASATI
+16 IDPSSSVI
-24 IGPSIRSAAVVRNM
+24 IGPSVRSAAVVRNM

-44 VIGVHPSKSDVLGLQ
+44 VIGVHPSKDDVLGLN

-65 SLPSAPELGVVMVG
+65 ALETTPDLAVVMVG
-79 HERMEAAV
+79 HGRVEEAV
-87 YELMDMGTR
+87 YELMDRGTR

-102 LGSEAGSEGPK
+102 LGSEAGADGPL
-113 IAARIK
+113 IAARIR
-119 ERASSN
+119 ERAAAN

-139 PGGSPWLGSV
+139 PGGSPWIGSI
-149 SPSFVKGH
+149 SDSFVSGH

-203 DAQTRAIGIFI
+203 DEETRAIGIFI

-220 EAFIAA
+220 NAFIAA
-226 LEKCASAGKPV
+226 LEKCAAAGKPV

-294 RRPKGIRVSAVSE
+294 RRPLGIRVAAVSE
-307 SGGECGLLADRAE
+307 SGGECGLMADRAE
-320 ANGVYIA
+320 KNGVSFA
-327 PLPEATAIALNK
+327 PLPEKTAIALNK

-352 AWGVDTPEI
+352 AWGVDAPEI
-361 VFPRSMELLAESG
+361 VFPRSMEMLAESG
-374 AYDTLIAQVDISRYR
+374 AYDTLIAQVDISRFR

-394 VWCSMIVESLGKT
+394 VWCNMVVESLGKT
-407 ADKFNIAPAVVS
+407 AEKYNIAPAVVS
-419 VHAVDAPQ
+419 VHSVDAPQ
-427 KIIDL
+427 SILDL
-432 CTQYEI
+432 CTQYEL
-438 PLLRGINASMQA
+438 PLLRGINQAMQA
-450 LGRAGSW
+450 LGHSGRW
-457 KQSKPRVKDFGPPIS
+457 SKPSSIHQDFGTPIS
-472 IPPLPHTDGALPE
+472 ISDMVTRDGALPE
-485 FESAEILEKYGIPIA
+485 YESAEILERYGLPIA
-500 SRMRVTT
+500 SRKRVT
-507 PAEVSSAVAK
+507 SADQAGLVATS
-517 LGFPLVV
+517 LGFPVVV

-530 HKSASGGVILNI
+530 HKSAGGGVILNI
-542 ADEAS
+542 NTAADAIT
-547 AQAAVAKLGG
+547 AVEKLGG
-557 SAFIAAQVPKGV
+557 VAFIAAQIPKGV

-596 KKPVTMLGP
+596 NKPVTMLGP
-605 VDLETAIEMVAQSG
+605 VDLKTAQQMVKEAG
-619 LEDPQGTL
+619 LEDPHGVL
-627 AQSLVALGRI
+627 SASLVTLGRV
-637 ALEHPAIVEID
+637 AAEHPEIVEID
-648 VNPMIVTAEK
+648 VNPMIVYDKA
-658 TIAVDALVVIQELV
+658 TIAVDALVVIS
-672 VTEKRDN
+672 TENGK
-679 I
+679 

>member
-1 MDINVQS
+1 MISNEQ
-8 ELRNVASL
+8 LRPVHTL
-16 VDPASATI
+16 IDPSSSVI

-38 LASAIP
+38 LASKIP
-44 VIGVHPSKSDVLGLQ
+44 VVGVHPNKDEVLGLN
-59 CLPSIS
+59 CVPSIA
-65 SLPSAPELGVVMVG
+65 SLQSTPDLAVVMVG
-79 HERMEAAV
+79 HNRVEEAV
-87 YELMDMGTR
+87 YELMDRGTR

-102 LGSEAGSEGPK
+102 LGSEAGADGPL
-113 IAARIK
+113 IAARIR
-119 ERASSN
+119 ERAEAN

-139 PGGSPWLGSV
+139 PGGSPWIGSI
-149 SPSFVKGH
+149 SNSFVAGH

-171 TTIGPRIGF
+171 TTIGPRVGF

-203 DAQTRAIGIFI
+203 DEQTRAIGIFI

-220 EAFIAA
+220 DAFIAA
-226 LEKCASAGKPV
+226 LEKCAIAGKPV

-294 RRPKGIRVSAVSE
+294 RRPQGVRVSAVSE
-307 SGGECGLLADRAE
+307 SGGECGLMADRAE
-320 ANGVYIA
+320 KNGVSFDI
-327 PLPEATAIALNK
+327 LPEKTAIALNK

-352 AWGVDTPEI
+352 AWGVDTPEV
-361 VFPRSMELLAESG
+361 VFPRSMEMLAESG
-374 AYDTLIAQVDISRYR
+374 AYDTLIAQVDISRFR

-394 VWCSMIVESLGKT
+394 VWCEMVVESLGKT
-407 ADKFNIAPAVVS
+407 AEKFNISPAVVS
-419 VHAVDAPQ
+419 VHSVDAPQ
-427 KIIDL
+427 SILDICAQYDL
-432 CTQYEI
+432 
-438 PLLRGINASMQA
+438 PLLRGINGAMQA
-450 LGRAGSW
+450 LGHAGRW
-457 KQSKPRVKDFGPPIS
+457 KKPSTIHQHFGAPIS
-472 IPPLPHTDGALPE
+472 ITDMVTKDGALPE
-485 FESAEILEKYGIPIA
+485 YESAEILERYGVPIA
-500 SRMRVTT
+500 SRKR
-507 PAEVSSAVAK
+507 VSSADQAAAVATS
-517 LGFPLVV
+517 LGFPVVV

-530 HKSASGGVILNI
+530 HKSAAGGVILNI
-542 ADEAS
+542 NTAEA
-547 AQAAVAKLGG
+547 ATAAVEKLGG
-557 SAFIAAQVPKGV
+557 VAFIAAQIPKGV

-605 VDLETAIEMVAQSG
+605 VDLETATKMVHEAG
-619 LEDPQGTL
+619 LVDPHGVL
-627 AQSLVALGRI
+627 SASLVTLGRV
-637 ALEHPAIVEID
+637 AHEHPEIVEID
-648 VNPMIVTAEK
+648 INPMIVYEK
-658 TIAVDALVVIQELV
+658 ATIAVDALVVISSENG
-672 VTEKRDN
+672 K
-679 I
+679 

>member
-1 MDINVQS
+1 MTAH
-8 ELRNVASL
+8 ELLRPVHTL
-16 VDPASATI
+16 IDPSSSVI
-24 IGPSIRSAAVVRNM
+24 IGPSVRSAAVVRNM
-38 LASAIP
+38 LASKIP
-44 VIGVHPSKSDVLGLQ
+44 VMGVHPNKDDVLGLK
-59 CLPSIS
+59 CLPSIA
-65 SLPSAPELGVVMVG
+65 SLESTPELAVVMVG
-79 HERMEAAV
+79 HSRVEEAV
-87 YELMDMGTR
+87 YELMDRGTR

-102 LGSEAGSEGPK
+102 LGSEAGADGPL
-113 IAARIK
+113 IAARIR
-119 ERASSN
+119 ERAAAN

-139 PGGSPWLGSV
+139 PGGSPWIGSI
-149 SPSFVKGH
+149 SESFVKGH

-203 DAQTRAIGIFI
+203 DEQTRAIGIFI

-220 EAFIAA
+220 DAFIEA

-294 RRPKGIRVSAVSE
+294 RRPKGVRVSAVSE
-307 SGGECGLLADRAE
+307 SGGECGLMADRAE
-320 ANGVYIA
+320 RNGVSFV
-327 PLPEATAIALNK
+327 PLPEKTAIALNR

-352 AWGVDTPEI
+352 AWGVDAPEV
-361 VFPRSMELLAESG
+361 VFPRSMEMLAESG
-374 AYDTLIAQVDISRYR
+374 AYDTLIAQVDISRFR
-389 GDDEL
+389 GADEL

-407 ADKFNIAPAVVS
+407 ADTYNISPAVVS
-419 VHAVDAPQ
+419 VHSVDAPQ
-427 KIIDL
+427 AIIDI
-432 CTQYEI
+432 CSRYEL
-438 PLLRGINASMQA
+438 PLLRGINGAMQA
-450 LGRAGSW
+450 LGHAGRW
-457 KQSKPRVKDFGPPIS
+457 SKPSTIHQNFGAPIK
-472 IPPLPHTDGALPE
+472 IADMVTREGALPE
-485 FESAEILEKYGIPIA
+485 YESAEILERYGVPIA
-500 SRMRVTT
+500 SRKRVTS
-507 PAEVSSAVAK
+507 AQQAGAVASS
-517 LGFPLVV
+517 LGFPVVV

-530 HKSASGGVILNI
+530 HKSAAGGVILNI
-542 ADEAS
+542 KSAEEAT
-547 AQAAVAKLGG
+547 AAVEKLGG
-557 SAFIAAQVPKGV
+557 VAFIAAQIPQGV

-605 VDLETAIEMVAQSG
+605 IDLDTAQKMVSEAELS
-619 LEDPQGTL
+619 DPHGVL
-627 AQSLVALGRI
+627 ATSLVTLGRI
-637 ALEHPAIVEID
+637 AHEHPEIVEID
-648 VNPMIVTAEK
+648 VNPMIVYDKA
-658 TIAVDALVVIQELV
+658 TIAVDALVVISSE
-672 VTEKRDN
+672 N
-679 I
+679 GI